1 MRIPDGAEFDQA
13 ADDNHFSSVFVL
25 HVESKTI
32 HDDDTLMYFEP
43 KHMSCGVRLLGAK
56 SCQLSFHTSLL
67 TGGIKKEEGS
77 MKAFKEWLNKLVAEW
92 DFENICTAHYGN
104 VLGGAKKILLDTI
117 VHHEKKGVM

>member
-13 ADDNHFSSVFVL
+13 VDGNHFSSVFVL

-32 HDDDTLMYFEP
+32 HDDDTIMYFEP
-43 KHMSCGVRLLGAK
+43 KHMSCGLRLLGAK
-56 SCQLSFHTSLL
+56 SCQMSFHTSLL

-77 MKAFKEWLNKLVAEW
+77 MKAFKEWLKKLAAEW

-104 VLGGAKKILLDTI
+104 VLGGAKEMLLETI